1 MSAIALR
8 GPAWVTVRQHR
19 RPLWVALALLVLS
32 AGTVVALRVWTA
44 SRQAKCPDGD
54 ITVCG
59 DDIVQ
64 YSDAQS
70 TSLWAM
76 EYGAVGMLLIAL
88 LVAVF
93 VAGPMVARDLESG
106 TYKMLWTQ
114 SMTPRRWLTAKLAVP
129 AIVVLVGVAV
139 LTVVY
144 RWGWMYLAKEKHI
157 HSWYEPHVYL
167 AIGPVSVAYALLAV
181 AVGALVGLL
190 VRRTVPAMAVTALVT
205 GAVMVMLANARSG
218 FWTTR
223 TISGPNMNMLGTP
236 EGAFPVAE
244 WMTNAEGGRISG
256 AQCWNDTD
264 INQCYV
270 HHGITGF
277 REYHPA
283 SHFWPLQLV
292 ETGIVLALAAL
303 LTAAAFYVLRRRSA

>member
-1 MSAIALR
+1 MSAITLR

-19 RPLWVALALLVLS
+19 RAVWVTLALLVAS
-32 AGTVVALRVWTA
+32 AGTVVALRVWMA
-44 SRQAKCPDGD
+44 SAQAKCPDGD
-54 ITVCG
+54 ITICG
-59 DDIVQ
+59 DDIFQ
-64 YSDAQS
+64 YSEVQS
-70 TSLWAM
+70 AAMWVM
-76 EYGAVGMLLIAL
+76 EYGALGMLLIPL
-88 LVAVF
+88 LVGAF

-114 SMTPRRWLTAKLAVP
+114 AVTPRRWLAAKVAVP
-129 AIVVLVGVAV
+129 AITVLAGVAV
-139 LTVVY
+139 LTAVY
-144 RWGWMYLAKEKHI
+144 RWGWTYLAKDAFN
-157 HSWYEPHVYL
+157 HSWYEPHVYA
-167 AIGPVSVAYALLAV
+167 AIGPVTVAYALLAV

-205 GAVMVMLANARSG
+205 GAVMVALANARGG

-223 TISGPNMNMLGTP
+223 TISGPNMNMLDTP
-236 EGAFPVAE
+236 EGAFTVAE

-277 REYHPA
+277 REYHPV